1 MASCHSKKSVSIS
14 EQTRYDTTAVR
25 NGSAETAISVSV
37 LRELAADMDMR
48 GRAEEYAIL
57 VQQVDVIAAR

>member
-1 MASCHSKKSVSIS
+1 MASCHSKKSVSVS

-37 LRELAADMDMR
+37 LRELAADGTMKALAVKY
-48 GRAEEYAIL
+48 GIEENSLIL
-57 VQQVDVIAAR
+57 WKK